1 MKYIAR
7 KPFRYGTGVYLT
19 GQEVTIND
27 PDDVRMLQGQGKIG
41 GQVRGIRPAVPRR
54 ETATIKPPENAVMP
68 PPVEK
73 QKDYENM
80 TKNEIVRE
88 LNLRGIEHNKRQVK
102 AELIAL
108 LRGD

>member
-1 MKYIAR
+1 MLIINGKMLLR
-7 KPFRYGTGVYLT
+7 VDGLT
-19 GQEVTIND
+19 ILPGETKNI
-27 PDDVRMLQGQGKIG
+27 PDEAAESLLKG
-41 GQVRGIRPAVPRR
+41 GLVQK
-54 ETATIKPPENAVMP
+54 ATKSPPEKAVMP

-80 TKNEIVRE
+80 NKNEIVRE